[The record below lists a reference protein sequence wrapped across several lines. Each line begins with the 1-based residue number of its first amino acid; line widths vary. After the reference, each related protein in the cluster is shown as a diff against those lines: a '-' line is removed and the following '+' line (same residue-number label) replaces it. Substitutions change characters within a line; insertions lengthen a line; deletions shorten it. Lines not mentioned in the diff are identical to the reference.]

1 MLPKNSDLHTSYE
14 KNIGM
19 MIMMIIMMMMIMM
32 MMMMIDFLGGIGGG
46 GSIYIYI
53 YTEYSNIMLCHVI
66 LCHSMLSYVTSAT
79 VQQNVL
85 CHEEL
90 SAEAGS
96 RSLARRRKT
105 MQWDM

>member
-1 MLPKNSDLHTSYE
+1 
-14 KNIGM
+14 
-19 MIMMIIMMMMIMM
+19 MMIIMMM

-46 GSIYIYI
+46 VAYI
-53 YTEYSNIMLCHVI
+53 YTEYSNIMSCHVI
-66 LCHSMLSYVTSAT
+66 LCHSMLSYVTSTT